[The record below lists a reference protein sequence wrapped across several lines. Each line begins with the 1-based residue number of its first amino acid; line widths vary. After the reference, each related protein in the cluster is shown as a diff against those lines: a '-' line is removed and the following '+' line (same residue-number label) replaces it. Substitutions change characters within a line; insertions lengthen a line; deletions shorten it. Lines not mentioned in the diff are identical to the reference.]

1 MITALII
8 DDIEKARI
16 ALRSDLEN
24 YCPSVTILG
33 EADGVESGIAAIQK
47 YCPELI
53 FLDIKMTDGTG
64 FDLIEKIKKTE
75 AGLSFKII
83 FTTAYD
89 EYAIKAFKFSALDY
103 LLKPVDPDDL
113 VQAIGKVKESKKSSD
128 LKDNLD
134 VLLEN
139 MKRMQ
144 GGAKRI
150 ALNSIDKVQIV
161 NVDDIVRC
169 ESQRNY
175 TLFYLADHKQILVT
189 KTLKDF
195 EEMLEDFGF
204 IRVHHSHLI
213 NLKYLK
219 EYIKTESYA
228 IMSDESHVP
237 VSVRKKDQLLKHF
250 GL

>member
-16 ALRSDLEN
+16 ALRSDLEH
-24 YCPSVTILG
+24 YCPSVSILG
-33 EADGVESGIAAIQK
+33 EADGVESGIAAIRK
-47 YCPELI
+47 YSPDLI
-53 FLDIKMTDGTG
+53 FLDIKMSDGTG

-75 AGLSFKII
+75 AGLNFKII
-83 FTTAYD
+83 FTTAYN
-89 EYAIKAFKFSALDY
+89 EFAIKAFKFSALDY

-113 VQAIGKVKESKKSSD
+113 VQAIGKVKETKKSSD
-128 LKDNLD
+128 LKDNLE

-139 MKRMQ
+139 MKKMQ

-150 ALNSIDKVQIV
+150 ALNSTDKVQIV

-195 EEMLEDFGF
+195 DEMLEDFGF

-237 VSVRKKDQLLKHF
+237 VSVRKKDQLLRHF